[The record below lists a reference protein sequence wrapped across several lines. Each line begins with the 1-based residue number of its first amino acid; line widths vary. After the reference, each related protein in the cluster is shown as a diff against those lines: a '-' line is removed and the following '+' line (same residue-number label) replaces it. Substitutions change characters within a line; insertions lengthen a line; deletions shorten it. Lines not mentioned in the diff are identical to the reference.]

1 MHGDNS
7 WTTFISTFHLIP
19 KIPLSLLSSSPFRIN
34 TSTTHKNIFL
44 TTHHPHLPTHQ
55 PTNHLFNPKTHS
67 FVTFLHFHF
76 IFIFFL
82 SIFSLLSI
90 SFTKLTKFLLPPW
103 KSTFSTFLPPSP
115 CATKLP
121 LLSSPRKSASS
132 TQIWLHDFV
141 IFSFRFQA
149 SFTFL
154 PMYVLDLGLYR
165 LDHLHFRC
173 STWL

>member
-1 MHGDNS
+1 MWKDLAHHYYLVVEFRIFDWPLGRHLGQIKWRRCRKYTVCPVSLIILPLYVHLLHLPFFSQLSQTLTTISIS
-7 WTTFISTFHLIP
+7 WSS
-19 KIPLSLLSSSPFRIN
+19 IPLWI
-34 TSTTHKNIFL
+34 
-44 TTHHPHLPTHQ
+44 
-55 PTNHLFNPKTHS
+55 
-67 FVTFLHFHF
+67 
-76 IFIFFL
+76 
-82 SIFSLLSI
+82 
-90 SFTKLTKFLLPPW
+90 
-103 KSTFSTFLPPSP
+103 STFSTFLPPSP
-115 CATKLP
+115 CLAKLL

-173 STWL
+173 ST